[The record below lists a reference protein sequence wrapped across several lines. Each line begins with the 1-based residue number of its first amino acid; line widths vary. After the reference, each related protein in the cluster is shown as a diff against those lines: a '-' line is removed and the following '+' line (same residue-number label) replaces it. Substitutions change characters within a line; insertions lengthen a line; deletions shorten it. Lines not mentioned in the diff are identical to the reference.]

1 MFASD
6 FVGHVLLSL
15 SLAAR
20 IQESACL
27 MPNQSDKKPD
37 SPSRKDTKVEARI
50 PEELRDRVEKKARSR
65 GWSLASVIRALLELW
80 AEEDLVSPDQIGD
93 ANDRAPRSR
102 KKKKDSSSG

>member
-1 MFASD
+1 MQT
-6 FVGHVLLSL
+6 SL
-15 SLAAR
+15 SCLFLFSCLTPFPAFLLFSFLAPRVLMSYTPPSAFRFVRIRLAR
-20 IQESACL
+20 
-27 MPNQSDKKPD
+27 
-37 SPSRKDTKVEARI
+37 
-50 PEELRDRVEKKARSR
+50 LRDRVEKKARSR